1 MYKNIFIS
9 QPMSGK
15 SEEEI
20 LATRQKEIEKIHQE
34 IREMHRLD
42 NKEDDIQVNIIDSYI
57 DDATRNHIQ
66 ECVGDGIN
74 WDIYWLSQSLQ
85 RLALADTIWLCE
97 GWEYSKGCNIELKC
111 AIQYGLNIVYSE
123 WGLSLNDG
131 K

>member
-9 QPMSGK
+9 QPMTGK

-20 LATRQKEIEKIHQE
+20 LATRQKEIEKIHQLFDADGVE
-34 IREMHRLD
+34 I
-42 NKEDDIQVNIIDSYI
+42 NIIASYI
-57 DDATRNHIQ
+57 DDATRKYFEEHIT
-66 ECVGDGIN
+66 DGIN

-123 WGLSLNDG
+123 WGVGVNNG

>member
-1 MYKNIFIS
+1 MYKNVFIS
-9 QPMSGK
+9 QPMTGK

-20 LATRQKEIEKIHQE
+20 LATRQKEIDKIHQLFDADGE
-34 IREMHRLD
+34 
-42 NKEDDIQVNIIDSYI
+42 QVNIIAGYI
-57 DDATRNHIQ
+57 NDATRKRFEEHVSDN
-66 ECVGDGIN
+66 IN

-123 WGLSLNDG
+123 WGLGIKDG

>member
-20 LATRQKEIEKIHQE
+20 LATRQKEIEKIHQFFDADGE
-34 IREMHRLD
+34 
-42 NKEDDIQVNIIDSYI
+42 QVNIIDSYI
-57 DDATRNHIQ
+57 DDATRNEFQ
-66 ECVGDGIN
+66 GRMGDAIN

-85 RLALADTIWLCE
+85 KLALADTIWLCD
-97 GWEYSKGCNIELKC
+97 GWGHSKGCNVELEC
-111 AIQYGLNIVYSE
+111 ATQYGLDIVYSD
-123 WGLSLNDG
+123 LNIMTRSEH